1 MIITNIKTDNF
12 LAKSL
17 CCRCCLLH
25 LRPLGKD
32 VRTLGAMKCM
42 CVIVLEPGQ
51 LEPKS
56 LVDIMTSIET
66 SMKSLRD
73 VEATSMTCIRGAMK
87 SLRDAYE
94 NLEDIYLI
102 LMKSLRDANEILK
115 ENC

>member
-1 MIITNIKTDNF
+1 
-12 LAKSL
+12 
-17 CCRCCLLH
+17 
-25 LRPLGKD
+25 
-32 VRTLGAMKCM
+32 M

-87 SLRDAYE
+87 SFRYAYE
-94 NLEDIYLI
+94 SLEDIYSI
-102 LMKSLRDANEILK
+102 LMKSLWDAYEILK
-115 ENC
+115 GNC